1 VPTQQDI
8 PRLLALRETRRRGG
22 LARNQN
28 AALTEIERRFQQIA
42 EPAAAMATGMLAEP
56 VSGIV
61 GMAALPFGVDVAAN
75 AVRKTQQGLTY
86 QPRTEAGQQGMQALQ
101 GFMQPIAETVSR
113 QTDIASKVLAGNA
126 GFDVNT
132 PGGQF
137 LTGML
142 PALAASAPG
151 FTAARAI
158 PGRRFEM
165 GDIGAGGVGS
175 RQRGAVGGVKA
186 TPPDAALQLDSLPG
200 FKEGKWAAFNVG
212 PARIEIMDIGEGV
225 KIGSSKIKDETSR
238 GRGFGVAAYE
248 DLIAKAKSQG
258 KKFIE
263 SDETVNMD
271 AARVYDSLE
280 RKGYMVSKDPTAKIM
295 NSRYGKNAE
304 DFWSA
309 DGDKAPFIIELD
321 EAADPKTAK
330 GLMTRL
336 KRKGINSSISE
347 KSQSMVLNKIIV
359 PDDARSSGLGTR
371 AMQDLTDY
379 ADKSGKRIDLTP
391 SSDFGGNKKRLTE
404 FYKRFGFVE
413 NKGKN
418 KDYEVSESM
427 YRPASNL
434 DINEPAAVK
443 PAKPA
448 TSQRFTEDNRLSNLN
463 MSGAAWGRI
472 RENNPTLKS
481 AKSPNDKVTIYRATI
496 GDEIRPDDFV
506 AVNRD
511 IAEMELESVID
522 RDGAGKI
529 ITQQVAIKD
538 LLIGNDASEFVYFPS
553 SQ

>member
-61 GMAALPFGVDVAAN
+61 GMAALPFGADVAAN
-75 AVRKTQQGLTY
+75 AVRNTQQGLTY

-158 PGRRFEM
+158 PGRRLEM

-271 AARVYDSLE
+271 AARVYNSLE
-280 RKGYMVSKDPTAKIM
+280 RKGYKITKDPTAKIM
-295 NSRYGKNAE
+295 NSKFGNNPE

-309 DGDKAPFIIELD
+309 DGDKAPFRIEID
-321 EAADPKTAK
+321 EAAAD
-330 GLMTRL
+330 
-336 KRKGINSSISE
+336 NSSKIRRLYHASNVEFDKFDPARVGDRMTALGLGHYLTPNKVKANQYGSKLMEFDVDTKDVLDFSNLTPVQRGEISAE
-347 KSQSMVLNKIIV
+347 LLKQVPTDRLAGFMQPTYKVLS
-359 PDDARSSGLGTR
+359 PDDAGDRAFTKLQKQTDSYYHDRAKAIMLDGQEVPENIAQDMGIKPGDIVVRYVDSSKAGLENATPENIL
-371 AMQDLTDY
+371 ALMQEFDQTIPKKLGYKGASYGDEFAIYDPDL
-379 ADKSGKRIDLTP
+379 
-391 SSDFGGNKKRLTE
+391 
-404 FYKRFGFVE
+404 
-413 NKGKN
+413 
-418 KDYEVSESM
+418 
-427 YRPASNL
+427 
-434 DINEPAAVK
+434 AVK
-443 PAKPA
+443 VK
-448 TSQRFTEDNRLSNLN
+448 
-463 MSGAAWGRI
+463 
-472 RENNPTLKS
+472 
-481 AKSPNDKVTIYRATI
+481 
-496 GDEIRPDDFV
+496 
-506 AVNRD
+506 
-511 IAEMELESVID
+511 
-522 RDGAGKI
+522 
-529 ITQQVAIKD
+529 
-538 LLIGNDASEFVYFPS
+538 
-553 SQ
+553 

>member
-61 GMAALPFGVDVAAN
+61 GMAALPFGADVAAN

-158 PGRRFEM
+158 PGRRLEM

-175 RQRGAVGGVKA
+175 RQRGAVGGVV
-186 TPPDAALQLDSLPG
+186 AAAD
-200 FKEGKWAAFNVG
+200 N
-212 PARIEIMDIGEGV
+212 
-225 KIGSSKIKDETSR
+225 SSKIRRLYHASNVEFDKFDPARVGDRMTAL
-238 GRGFGVAAYE
+238 GLGHY
-248 DLIAKAKSQG
+248 LTPNKAKANQYGSKLMEFDVDTKDVLDFSNLTPVQRG
-258 KKFIE
+258 EISTELLKQVPTERLAGFMQPTYKK
-263 SDETVNMD
+263 V
-271 AARVYDSLE
+271 
-280 RKGYMVSKDPTAKIM
+280 
-295 NSRYGKNAE
+295 
-304 DFWSA
+304 SA
-309 DGDKAPFIIELD
+309 DKVGLAEFKRLEEMTANYQHDRARAITMDGNEVPEGIARDLGIKPNDLVVRYVDSSKAGLENATPENILALMQEFDQTIPRKLGYKGASYGDEVAIY
-321 EAADPKTAK
+321 DPDLAVKVKKPKNVSVKPAKPATSTK
-330 GLMTRL
+330 GLME
-336 KRKGINSSISE
+336 KFKGQGIDSFISE
-347 KSQSMVLNKIIV
+347 KAKNIVLNKIVV
-359 PDDARSSGLGTR
+359 PDNARSSGLGTK
-371 AMQDLTDY
+371 AMQDLIDY

-391 SSDFGGNKKRLTE
+391 SADFGGNKKRLTE

-427 YRPASNL
+427 YRPA
-434 DINEPAAVK
+434 K
-443 PAKPA
+443 
-448 TSQRFTEDNRLSNLN
+448 
-463 MSGAAWGRI
+463 
-472 RENNPTLKS
+472 
-481 AKSPNDKVTIYRATI
+481 
-496 GDEIRPDDFV
+496 
-506 AVNRD
+506 
-511 IAEMELESVID
+511 
-522 RDGAGKI
+522 
-529 ITQQVAIKD
+529 
-538 LLIGNDASEFVYFPS
+538 
-553 SQ
+553 

>member
-1 VPTQQDI
+1 
-8 PRLLALRETRRRGG
+8 
-22 LARNQN
+22 
-28 AALTEIERRFQQIA
+28 
-42 EPAAAMATGMLAEP
+42 MATGMLAEP

-101 GFMQPIAETVSR
+101 GFMQPISETVSR

-158 PGRRFEM
+158 PGRRLEM

-175 RQRGAVGGVKA
+175 RQRGAVGGIR
-186 TPPDAALQLDSLPG
+186 G
-200 FKEGKWAAFNVG
+200 
-212 PARIEIMDIGEGV
+212 GEPYTGV
-225 KIGSSKIKDETSR
+225 VDNIPSGSSYKGKVYHSTDKDFTE
-238 GRGFGVAAYE
+238 F
-248 DLIAKAKSQG
+248 DLN
-258 KKFIE
+258 E
-263 SDETVNMD
+263 
-271 AARVYDSLE
+271 
-280 RKGYMVSKDPTAKIM
+280 
-295 NSRYGKNAE
+295 
-304 DFWSA
+304 SA
-309 DGDKAPFIIELD
+309 DGTAWFVSDRNTFDVEGSAAQAATGRGKVIE
-321 EAADPKTAK
+321 ADV
-330 GLMTRL
+330 
-336 KRKGINSSISE
+336 E
-347 KSQSMVLNKIIV
+347 LNKVAGWEEMDRYMIDQLIDMGYDGAVLDGDVQVFV
-359 PDDARSSGLGTR
+359 PSAIKSI
-371 AMQDLTDY
+371 
-379 ADKSGKRIDLTP
+379 KPSGKT
-391 SSDFGGNKKRLTE
+391 
-404 FYKRFGFVE
+404 
-413 NKGKN
+413 
-418 KDYEVSESM
+418 
-427 YRPASNL
+427 
-434 DINEPAAVK
+434 
-443 PAKPA
+443 AKPA